1 MDADGLRYR
10 RTGPFIQSEVL
21 SLEAGQNQPSRK
33 CVVSPG
39 SLALVPAAVD
49 IDGNPALAA
58 VARTL
63 LLDGLAAG
71 LSDTSVRESAGHPRM
86 RPMKGATPN
95 ATVSAQM
102 YVLARSGKSVTTLDG
117 TEGRIVKANRGL
129 LEFTR
134 SRRTRAEAS

>member
-1 MDADGLRYR
+1 
-10 RTGPFIQSEVL
+10 
-21 SLEAGQNQPSRK
+21 
-33 CVVSPG
+33 
-39 SLALVPAAVD
+39 
-49 IDGNPALAA
+49 
-58 VARTL
+58 
-63 LLDGLAAG
+63 
-71 LSDTSVRESAGHPRM
+71 M